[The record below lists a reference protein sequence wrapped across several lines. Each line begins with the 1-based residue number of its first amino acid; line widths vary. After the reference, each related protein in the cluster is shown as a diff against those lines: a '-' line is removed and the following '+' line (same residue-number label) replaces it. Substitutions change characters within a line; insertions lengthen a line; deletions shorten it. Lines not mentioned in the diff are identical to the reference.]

1 MLTWII
7 GAGGLLGSALMRKTE
22 QPFVVS
28 PIAWHNHE
36 DALPQLKTGL
46 QRFKD
51 QLAKEKGAHWSIV
64 WAAGKTSTASS
75 QTEAEN
81 ELKTFKAFTEFLA
94 ADPPSGDGCFALASS
109 AGGIYSG
116 SSHPPFDASTE
127 PNPTGIYGHLK
138 LAQERDVQE
147 TLAPHM
153 NVLIAR
159 LANLYGPGQDLSK
172 LQGFISRLAFS
183 AISKE
188 QVNVF
193 VSLDTLRD
201 YIYVDDAAALL
212 LHWIEVRAASGSRS
226 GSEATTS
233 SVRLIG
239 SGEPISLGFLINL
252 VQDVTRTKIPIAY
265 GSHASA
271 SNQARDLR
279 LIPDQDHF
287 TRKFPRTALPAGIK
301 NVYLDLLDRR
311 QLAQPIANS
320 LG

>member
-1 MLTWII
+1 MV
-7 GAGGLLGSALMRKTE
+7 RKAE

-28 PIAWHNHE
+28 PIDWHNHE
-36 DALPQLKTGL
+36 DALTQLKTGL
-46 QRFKD
+46 KRFKD
-51 QLAKEKGAHWSIV
+51 QVANGKDSQWSIV

-81 ELKTFKAFTEFLA
+81 ELKTFEAFAKYLA
-94 ADPPSGDGCFALASS
+94 VNRPIGDGCFALASS

-116 SSHPPFDASTE
+116 STHPPFDALTE
-127 PNPTGIYGHLK
+127 PHPTGIYGHLK
-138 LAQERDVQE
+138 LAQERVVQE
-147 TLAPHM
+147 TLAAYM

-159 LANLYGPGQDLSK
+159 IANLYGPGQDLTK
-172 LQGFISRLAFS
+172 LQGFISRLAYS

-201 YIYVDDAAALL
+201 YIYVEDAAALL
-212 LHWIEVRAASGSRS
+212 LHWIEVRAASEWRSRS
-226 GSEATTS
+226 GSMS
-233 SVRLIG
+233 CSVRLIG

-252 VQDVTRTKIPIAY
+252 VQDVTRTKVPVAY

-279 LIPDQDHF
+279 LIPDEDDF

-311 QLAQPIANS
+311 QLAQSIANS